1 MRIKTY
7 NQNKELISEKE
18 INCNVPKYIQE
29 FDDSHPLVTISN
41 KDYKLLNSKFE
52 SAEKT
57 LLIEK
62 FRYILRYDYSTYLD
76 SDKGCDISFRLSEG
90 LSVQNIE
97 LRIPCTI
104 ENRISNQDDWLIGL
118 IDHIKDVA
126 DEKKWNP
133 IQIAIWLD
141 YIKSESK
148 DSWATFYNNSVKD
161 LKNRKNR
168 DLEELDNL
176 EEIEIRGN
184 AKRYQTLLNI
194 VRNEVYPILKGKKYE
209 QYSRLQSA
217 LRLIPSRYSSYL
229 QPYSFDDDKF
239 IIKLCNALY
248 ETKSKRRS
256 DLYGIVLTYNYMS
269 EAIVNSSLEY
279 IRRIDSPEYVFVFDD
294 KNGSIRITLAEEEY
308 TSMQIGF
315 HNTEN
320 IINIIKEILQKRYDD
335 YWPKEHLYIEQQ
347 INNHIYNEFGVT
359 LQSGN
364 VKRWKDFYRI
374 TRNKFEEGSKISERS
389 NSSYYYNLLFA
400 TNDNPYNDFEISQK
414 FTKDLLFVYNK
425 LHGIR
430 LNEVFDNIYCLNY
443 IKQHLRCDVKFDDPF
458 TVYPDGIESNTM
470 DELFNRI
477 MDFLTPILKDN
488 TFVESKWIN
497 GDHQHNFRL
506 KFRKLLELKSD
517 DSSEHTHFLRETLIK
532 NIPYKNEKRPGF
544 TQGFNIK
551 LLCNIIGA
559 LTSEKE
565 KTQRIF
571 REHTADRIIN
581 RLCNQRNIPGSGSY
595 RNYISRYYKF
605 NTSESLLNKE
615 RVKYIQNTFNVTPSF
630 N

>member
-294 KNGSIRITLAEEEY
+294 KNGSIRITLAKEEY

-364 VKRWKDFYRI
+364 IKRWKDFYRI

-389 NSSYYYNLLFA
+389 NSSFYYNLLFA

-544 TQGFNIK
+544 RQGFNIR

-615 RVKYIQNTFNVTPSF
+615 RVIYIQKIFNVTPSF

>member
-76 SDKGCDISFRLSEG
+76 SDKGCDISFKLSEG

-294 KNGSIRITLAEEEY
+294 KNGSIRITLAKEEY

-364 VKRWKDFYRI
+364 IKRWKDFYRI

-544 TQGFNIK
+544 RQGFNIR

-571 REHTADRIIN
+571 REHTADRIIK

-595 RNYISRYYKF
+595 RNYISRYKNF
-605 NTSESLLNKE
+605 NTSDSLLNKE
-615 RVKYIQNTFNVTPSF
+615 RVIYIQKIFNVTPSF

>member
-294 KNGSIRITLAEEEY
+294 KNGSIRITLA
-308 TSMQIGF
+308 
-315 HNTEN
+315 
-320 IINIIKEILQKRYDD
+320 K
-335 YWPKEHLYIEQQ
+335 
-347 INNHIYNEFGVT
+347 
-359 LQSGN
+359 
-364 VKRWKDFYRI
+364 
-374 TRNKFEEGSKISERS
+374 
-389 NSSYYYNLLFA
+389 
-400 TNDNPYNDFEISQK
+400 
-414 FTKDLLFVYNK
+414 
-425 LHGIR
+425 
-430 LNEVFDNIYCLNY
+430 
-443 IKQHLRCDVKFDDPF
+443 
-458 TVYPDGIESNTM
+458 
-470 DELFNRI
+470 
-477 MDFLTPILKDN
+477 
-488 TFVESKWIN
+488 
-497 GDHQHNFRL
+497 
-506 KFRKLLELKSD
+506 
-517 DSSEHTHFLRETLIK
+517 
-532 NIPYKNEKRPGF
+532 
-544 TQGFNIK
+544 
-551 LLCNIIGA
+551 
-559 LTSEKE
+559 
-565 KTQRIF
+565 
-571 REHTADRIIN
+571 
-581 RLCNQRNIPGSGSY
+581 
-595 RNYISRYYKF
+595 
-605 NTSESLLNKE
+605 
-615 RVKYIQNTFNVTPSF
+615 
-630 N
+630 